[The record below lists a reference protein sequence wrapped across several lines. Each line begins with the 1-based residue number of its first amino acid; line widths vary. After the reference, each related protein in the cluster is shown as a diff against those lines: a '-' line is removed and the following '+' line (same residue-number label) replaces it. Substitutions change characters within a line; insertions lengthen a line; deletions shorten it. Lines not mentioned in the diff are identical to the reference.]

1 VPTPLVRQ
9 PTFAV
14 VQVNNVFDNQLEANK
29 PRWVAFPHPQVVVQ
43 FFDGLT
49 GDLLYAESIVVGK

>member
-1 VPTPLVRQ
+1 
-9 PTFAV
+9 
-14 VQVNNVFDNQLEANK
+14 VQVNNVFNNPLEADK
-29 PRWVAFPHPQVVVQ
+29 ARWVAFPHPPVVVQ